1 MNIFMYKYDCPT
13 WYWNYSGVKNLY
25 TDDKIDVNKAREL
38 ALEKEKKLSGSGI
51 CNIYMLQQ
59 FECSI
64 KSIKNFKGMASIPTS
79 VELGDN

>member
-38 ALEKEKKLSGSGI
+38 ALEKRRNYQDQVFVIYTCYNNLSV
-51 CNIYMLQQ
+51 Q
-59 FECSI
+59 
-64 KSIKNFKGMASIPTS
+64 
-79 VELGDN
+79 